1 MSEEKTLLI
10 GSNTEPVAALCDAL
24 KATMHLL
31 PDLKDTE
38 NELWP
43 WADTLQQWR
52 GTAVSSPR
60 ARRIVVMVWPDQGA
74 MAHCSD
80 TELGTWSRRAEAPL
94 AQWFTALGCAQ
105 QLCRDGGSV
114 VALVERPSP
123 LDSSGRAP
131 EVAVAEGVIALVRSL
146 AKSEG
151 NRGVRFN
158 AVTTPLRLSPEK
170 LVNPAPALATYPG
183 LLLREA
189 LGAVRMMLGADSCGV
204 TGSAVHADCGRSW

>member
-1 MSEEKTLLI
+1 MSEDKTLLI
-10 GSNTEPVAALCDAL
+10 GSNTEPVAALGAEL
-24 KATMHLL
+24 KATMRLL
-31 PDLKDTE
+31 PDLEDAD

-43 WADTLQQWR
+43 WSDTLQQWR
-52 GTAVSSPR
+52 EAAVSGHH
-60 ARRIVVMVWPDQGA
+60 AQRIVVMIWPHQQA
-74 MAHCSD
+74 IAHCSD
-80 TELGTWSRRAEAPL
+80 TDFASWSRRAETPL

-105 QLCRDGGSV
+105 QLCSDGGSV
-114 VALVERPSP
+114 VALVERPAP

-131 EVAVAEGVIALVRSL
+131 EVAVAEGVIALIRSL

-158 AVTTPLRLSPEK
+158 AVTTPLRLSPTK

-183 LLLREA
+183 QLLREA